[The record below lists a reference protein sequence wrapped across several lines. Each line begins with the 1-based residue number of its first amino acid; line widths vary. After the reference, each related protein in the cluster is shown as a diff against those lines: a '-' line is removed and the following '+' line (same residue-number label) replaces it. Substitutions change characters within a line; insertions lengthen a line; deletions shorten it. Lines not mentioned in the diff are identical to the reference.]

1 MVIVYISSKKP
12 FIVLVIYGQLFL
24 WTWSKFSFNFL
35 ESCNIKSLPEKNI
48 PKTQSSKAICLG
60 ILGDTLVTMERSVR
74 DGENVDRLLKT
85 TDHVSDIE
93 NIVGNDIVDSA
104 AESFIDKNF
113 GNM

>member
-1 MVIVYISSKKP
+1 
-12 FIVLVIYGQLFL
+12 
-24 WTWSKFSFNFL
+24 
-35 ESCNIKSLPEKNI
+35 
-48 PKTQSSKAICLG
+48 
-60 ILGDTLVTMERSVR
+60 MERSVR